1 MRLEDL
7 ETPCLLLDR
16 EKMRRNAA
24 HLRGRLAELGPGLR
38 LHVKTVKSAEAARE
52 ILGRE
57 NGPITVS
64 TLKEAEEFLAAGFR
78 DILYA
83 VGVAPNKLGH
93 AADLRRRGADLCLTL
108 DSAEAARAVA
118 ERGAAEGVRFSVA
131 LEIDCDG
138 HRAGIGPEDPLLL
151 ATAAALA
158 GDGAAGA
165 ELRGVLTHAGSSYDG
180 RTPEEIAAVAER
192 ERLAVVTAA
201 RRLRE
206 AGFAAP
212 LVSVGSSPTAA
223 FATDLTG
230 ITEVRAGVF
239 AFGDLMM
246 VRVGVSRLEDVA
258 LSVLAS
264 VIGHQRDKGWI
275 LIDAGWTALSRDRGF
290 GDQGYG
296 RICDL
301 DGRPLDGLIVHAV
314 NQEHGIVTGAE
325 GAPADPGLLPVGS
338 LVRILPNHACATAEQ
353 HAAYQVVEGGRE
365 VVATWPRFRG
375 W

>member
-7 ETPCLLLDR
+7 ETPCLLLDL
-16 EKMRRNAA
+16 EK
-24 HLRGRLAELGPGLR
+24 LRGNSARLRERLAGLGPALR
-38 LHVKTVKSAEAARE
+38 LHVKTAKSVEAVRE

-57 NGPITVS
+57 KGPITVS
-64 TLKEAEEFLAAGFR
+64 TLKEAEEFFAAGFT

-83 VGVAPNKLGH
+83 VGIAPSKLAH
-93 AADLRRRGADLCLTL
+93 AAALLRRGADLCLTL
-108 DSAEAARAVA
+108 DSAEMAREVA
-118 ERGAAEGVRFSVA
+118 SRGAAEAVRFPVA

-138 HRAGIGPEDPLLL
+138 HRAGIEPEAPLLL
-151 ATAAALA
+151 AVAAALSQ
-158 GDGAAGA
+158 GGA

-180 RTPEEIAAVAER
+180 RSPEEIAAVAER
-192 ERLAVVTAA
+192 ERQAVVTAA

-212 LVSVGSSPTAA
+212 LVSVGSSPSAA

-230 ITEVRAGVF
+230 VTEVRAGVF

-258 LSVLAS
+258 LTVLAS
-264 VIGHQRDKGWI
+264 VIGRQRDKGWM

-290 GDQGYG
+290 GDHGYG
-296 RICDL
+296 VVCDL
-301 DGRPLDGLIVHAV
+301 DGRPIDGLIVHAV
-314 NQEHGIVTGAE
+314 NQEHGIVTGEE
-325 GAPADPGLLPVGS
+325 GAPADPDRLPVGS

-353 HAAYQVVEGGRE
+353 HAAYRVVQGGRE
-365 VVATWPRFRG
+365 VVATWARFRG